1 MSWRSLLFVPGHR
14 LELLAKVPRWQP
26 DAVIVDL
33 EDAVAEPDKDAARQA
48 VARADPAR
56 SRQRSSFG

>member
-14 LELLAKVPRWQP
+14 IELLAKVPRWQP

-33 EDAVAEPDKDAARQA
+33 EDAVAEPDKEAAARPWPS
-48 VARADPAR
+48 RTSPLPAAL
-56 SRQRSSFG
+56 SSSG